1 MSKQDWTLQY
11 LGIVVNFALHLALQ
25 CGIGLGWPSLW
36 ENKGR
41 MRARTGCTAP
51 QKENLMH
58 ESTKGKFCLTICWM
72 KDVSRQINKVGR
84 LRPLNHTKYLITQK
98 KMLDKTQK
106 FEDNFCFKLCCP
118 LLKFLQRASFYN
130 FHNLQHFH
138 LSVKLWCQS
147 CWNKMRASATTT
159 DVRFCAG
166 GVEEMWKRE
175 ISRKVK
181 MFSLCSTWA
190 PFPNAPHERLQDNPQ
205 GSFLPHPHHHNCSFW
220 YCKSLKRSNFLL
232 IKSDVL

>member
-58 ESTKGKFCLTICWM
+58 ESTKGKFCLIICWM
-72 KDVSRQINKVGR
+72 KDVSRQINKVER

-98 KMLDKTQK
+98 KCWRKLRSLRIISAQGGRTWQPFVGSKIGN
-106 FEDNFCFKLCCP
+106 ENFR
-118 LLKFLQRASFYN
+118 QARIYN
-130 FHNLQHFH
+130 FRVKCVVFARNCKFANLTQ
-138 LSVKLWCQS
+138 
-147 CWNKMRASATTT
+147 
-159 DVRFCAG
+159 
-166 GVEEMWKRE
+166 
-175 ISRKVK
+175 
-181 MFSLCSTWA
+181 
-190 PFPNAPHERLQDNPQ
+190 
-205 GSFLPHPHHHNCSFW
+205 
-220 YCKSLKRSNFLL
+220 
-232 IKSDVL
+232 